1 MAAMSEVLFE
11 VPVGDGAL
19 AGHRGGE
26 GPPALVLHGGPAV
39 ADYTEGLAG
48 ELAGFFSTIRY
59 TQRGVAPS
67 TVGAPYT
74 IESHASDAL
83 AVLDHFGIERAWAVG
98 HSWGGHL
105 ALHLA
110 VGHVDRLLGMI
121 AVDPLGAYGEVF
133 DEAGVNLRRGLT
145 PEQRARVDEVEEL
158 RRRGEATEDDLQ
170 ERFTLLWPQYFAD
183 PAGVRQVPL
192 RIGRE
197 CSSDTNTSIAEHFK
211 RGTLADGLSCVRLPA
226 LFVHGVLDP
235 IPLWSV
241 ERTAALVP
249 GAQVETIPACGHFP
263 WWERPGEIRRLVAQF
278 LASEP

>member
-1 MAAMSEVLFE
+1 VSSEQPFE
-11 VPVGDGAL
+11 VPVGDGVL

-26 GPPALVLHGGPAV
+26 GLPALVLHGGPAV
-39 ADYTEGLAG
+39 PDYTQGLAG
-48 ELAGFFSTIRY
+48 ELAGFFASIRY
-59 TQRGVAPS
+59 TQRGVTPS

-74 IESHASDAL
+74 IESHSSDAL
-83 AVLDHFGIERAWAVG
+83 AVLDHLGIERAWVVG

-110 VGHVDRLLGMI
+110 VSDPGRLLGVI

-133 DEAGVNLRRGLT
+133 EEAGENLRRGLT
-145 PEQRARVDEVEEL
+145 PEQRDRVDEVEEL
-158 RRRGEATEDDLQ
+158 RRRGEASDDDLQ
-170 ERFTLLWPQYFAD
+170 DRFALLWPQYFAD
-183 PAGVRQVPL
+183 PAGVTQLPL

-197 CSSDTNTSIAEHFK
+197 CSRDTNASIAEHFG
-211 RGTLADGLSCVRLPA
+211 RGTLVSGLPGVRLPA

-249 GAQVETIPACGHFP
+249 GAWVDTIPDCGHFP
-263 WWERPGEIRRLVAQF
+263 WWERPGEIKRLVGAF
-278 LASEP
+278 LDGQT

>member
-1 MAAMSEVLFE
+1 VLSPGIAAVKARLHWFST
-11 VPVGDGAL
+11 
-19 AGHRGGE
+19 GGQ
-26 GPPALVLHGGPAV
+26 AV

-48 ELAGFFSTIRY
+48 ELAGLFSTIRY

-110 VGHVDRLLGMI
+110 VGHADRLLGVI

-133 DEAGVNLRRGLT
+133 EEAGENLRRGLT
-145 PEQRARVDEVEEL
+145 PEQSARVDEVEEL
-158 RRRGEATEDDLQ
+158 RRRGQATEEDLQ

-183 PAGVRQVPL
+183 PTGVRQVPP

-197 CSSDTNTSIAEHFK
+197 CSRDTNASIAEHFE
-211 RGTLADGLSCVRLPA
+211 RGTLVDGLPGVGLPA

-235 IPLWSV
+235 IPIWSV
-241 ERTAALVP
+241 ERTAALAP
-249 GAQVETIPACGHFP
+249 GARVETIPDCGHFP
-263 WWERPGEIRRLVAQF
+263 WWERPGETRRLVGQF
-278 LASEP
+278 LGRTA